1 MEFVYFIDDGEV
13 ALLKLNKEDDE
24 IELMKQEEGD
34 IVGVDILFKNS
45 LCDYSAVAKKSC
57 KLYKTSIEKFQQI
70 LSHQKATSME
80 LMRYL
85 CSLLNQLESKI

>member
-1 MEFVYFIDDGEV
+1 LEFVYFIDDGEV